1 MHHNPATNEEK
12 PMRRNGMFTIEPMVV
27 AYGPHREKS
36 RFTYMHHAGEPVDI
50 PYVSWLLRGPDM
62 NALVDVGCSARD
74 YTEHIRPKDSPL
86 VHVGQ
91 AFADVVD
98 VTTITDHLRTRG
110 LRPKDIDVV
119 ILSHLD
125 WDHCMTME
133 PFSDATVVV
142 QQKEWDNTPS
152 HPMFA
157 TSFAPRTHY
166 DQIAEMNLH
175 LVTGTHRI
183 ADGVELRLTPGHT
196 FGGQSA
202 VVETSE
208 GTFVIAG
215 MCVLKEN
222 FYPSEEVKEHF
233 KVIPPGGHTDL
244 FQAYD
249 SMLEILSVGGDN
261 VLPLHM
267 LEAPHMGRIGAPV
280 PADDAAV
287 DGRNL

>member
-1 MHHNPATNEEK
+1 
-12 PMRRNGMFTIEPMVV
+12 MFSIEPMVV

-62 NALVDVGCSARD
+62 NILVDVGCSARD
-74 YTEHIRPKDSPL
+74 YDEHIRPKDAPL

-91 AFADVVD
+91 VFADVVD
-98 VTTITDHLRTRG
+98 VMSITDHLRTRG
-110 LRPKDIDVV
+110 MTPKDIDVV
-119 ILSHLD
+119 VLSHLD
-125 WDHCMTME
+125 WDHCMTIE
-133 PFSDATVVV
+133 PFADSAIVV
-142 QQKEWDNTPS
+142 QRSEWDNTPS
-152 HPMFA
+152 HEMFA
-157 TSFAPRTHY
+157 TSYAPRYHY
-166 DQIAEMNLH
+166 DQIAQMKLQ
-175 LVTGTHRI
+175 LISGTYKL

-196 FGGQSA
+196 VGGQSA
-202 VVETSE
+202 VVDTAE

-222 FYPSEEVKEHF
+222 FYPPEDVKEHF

-249 SMLEILSVGGDN
+249 SMLEILKIGGNN

-267 LEAPHMGRIGAPV
+267 LEAPHLGTIGTPPVNTDYDTGGR
-280 PADDAAV
+280 DQ
-287 DGRNL
+287 